1 MTSAH
6 TLTSFDCVPEHMAQ
20 LGTIARSLGISRSA
34 LLRLMI
40 AQYVKRAERRAAL
53 EARQK

>member
-1 MTSAH
+1 MTSEY
-6 TLTSFDCVPEHMAQ
+6 TLTSFDCVPEHMESFTA
-20 LGTIARSLGISRSA
+20 IARSMGISRSA